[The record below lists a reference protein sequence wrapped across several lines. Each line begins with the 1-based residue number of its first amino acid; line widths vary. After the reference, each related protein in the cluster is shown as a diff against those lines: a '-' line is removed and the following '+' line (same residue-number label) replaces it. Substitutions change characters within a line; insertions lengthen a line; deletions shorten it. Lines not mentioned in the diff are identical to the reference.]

1 MERTISWIEH
11 DSKQKDSTALVQT
24 IKPDP
29 ADSSPFQLAAQ
40 PQAPQNVTGN
50 TADAAAKSFYSDSAS
65 QNGSTPYPS
74 LAYAEQPSSNS
85 LATTAAFEANNSYSY
100 TPGGVQAPGGT
111 DENSAETN
119 PLIAFASQAT
129 QHVADP
135 SGTAAAAEL
144 LWRQSASHGNTW
156 HDWTAAMADSQDRYS
171 ANALLTLGGGSR
183 DPGAVTVTVTVTE
196 AATVAEMAAVTA
208 PVGQWPLLLFDG
220 ASVTGAQ

>member
-11 DSKQKDSTALVQT
+11 DSKQKDSTVTQT

-40 PQAPQNVTGN
+40 PQAPQTMASNAADTTAKTFYADSGN
-50 TADAAAKSFYSDSAS
+50 

-100 TPGGVQAPGGT
+100 TPGVQATAGT
-111 DENSAETN
+111 GDNSAETN

-135 SGTAAAAEL
+135 TGTAAAAEL

-183 DPGAVTVTVTVTE
+183 DPGGVSE
-196 AATVAEMAAVTA
+196 AATAAEMAAVTA